1 MSAHQDNGIYIA
13 GARVQWWWALVCAS
27 VVGGLAVML

>member
-1 MSAHQDNGIYIA
+1 MSANSDNGVYIG

-27 VVGGLAVML
+27 VGGGLAVML